1 MRPSAQPFSWKWVL
15 FAWEWKIISTSKAE
29 HLTSFDTEAQGNSE
43 MAYSELK
50 TVSKVIEMEK
60 YFARFSNGLSVLHA
74 HHRWPADFCAVHRC
88 YISPGTNSRADFVR
102 FPFHYFKKRQRIK
115 SYKLK
120 RKKENYKWDS
130 VLSPINYRLVQQVH
144 VLMDFPF
151 QKFPSGKLNRIQ
163 RTWAFLSL
171 RFKWRLFRRAFPSQ
185 LLNQM
190 RNAGRKYK

>member
-1 MRPSAQPFSWKWVL
+1 MVITVLAVASSRLLGLGSKLHPTNMQRMLNKHLTWFVQRIGHFRVSKTLTFKMRPSAQPFSWKWVL
-15 FAWEWKIISTSKAE
+15 FAWEGKTISTSKAE

-120 RKKENYKWDS
+120 R
-130 VLSPINYRLVQQVH
+130 
-144 VLMDFPF
+144 
-151 QKFPSGKLNRIQ
+151 
-163 RTWAFLSL
+163 
-171 RFKWRLFRRAFPSQ
+171 
-185 LLNQM
+185 
-190 RNAGRKYK
+190 